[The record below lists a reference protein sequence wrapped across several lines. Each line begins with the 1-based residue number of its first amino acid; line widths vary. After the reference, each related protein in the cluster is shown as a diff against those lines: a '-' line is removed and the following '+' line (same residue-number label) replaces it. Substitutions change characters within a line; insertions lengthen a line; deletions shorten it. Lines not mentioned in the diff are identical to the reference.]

1 MATQIMNQRNG
12 RVVSMKP
19 GVTFEMLAKC
29 ILNNDR
35 NTLNSLVNE
44 YENGVLV
51 KRESNGK
58 KH

>member
-19 GVTFEMLAKC
+19 GVTFEMFAKC

-35 NTLNSLVNE
+35 NTLNSLVN
-44 YENGVLV
+44 
-51 KRESNGK
+51 
-58 KH
+58 